1 MKISTETLPDRQ
13 LHLTIEVDEEQTQK
27 AMRRAARQ
35 IARQVNI
42 PGFRKGKAP
51 YELVLQRFGE
61 DTVRK
66 EAAEAL
72 VEKVYL
78 EAIEQEGIEPYA
90 PGTMEEVELNPLA
103 FQFNIS
109 LPPVLDLGDYR
120 DYRLKPRKVRVYK
133 KEIRQALEEIR
144 NQNAIFDPVERPAA
158 RDDGATID
166 LVGQT
171 TEGVTF
177 LQQKGVRV
185 ILEAGS
191 NEPAPGFID
200 AIVGMEADEE
210 RTFTLTLPGD
220 FPQQELRGQ
229 EAEFTV
235 KMLTVYDSI
244 LPELDDDLAR
254 TVGNY
259 DSFNELE
266 NEVKEQLRQAAQ
278 QKGDQEYRAQ
288 VMKDLLEQ
296 AQIEYP
302 PVMLQ
307 EKLDS
312 LVKEVEQTVKREAKL
327 SLDDFLRFQNKTIE
341 ELGEELEPRA
351 TDQLRRTL
359 MLSEIVRLEELT
371 ADDEQVNAQIEEIIA
386 PLGTRADEVR
396 ASLNSKE
403 NRVGIRSRLLADKA
417 VERLVAIA
425 KGNAPELPSVEEQEG
440 DEAESTKKKEQSNG

>member
-72 VEKVYL
+72 VEKVYR

-185 ILEAGS
+185 ILEEES

-278 QKGDQEYRAQ
+278 QKADQEYTAQ
-288 VMKDLLEQ
+288 VMEDLLEQ

-403 NRVGIRSRLLADKA
+403 NRVGIRSRLLANKA

-425 KGNAPELPSVEEQEG
+425 KGKAPELPSVEEQG
-440 DEAESTKKKEQSNG
+440 SDEAESITEEGAE